1 MTVFPK
7 GNLKNKKEFYMH
19 IKLTREFKIGL
30 TFVVTL
36 AAFYWGV
43 NFLKGV
49 DIFSTTRKIYAIYP
63 KVDGLMRTNP
73 ITINGLNVGKVSKI
87 SFTNDTSRF
96 LVVELSLSHN
106 VPIPKNSIA
115 QIYSSDLLGS
125 KAVEIK
131 LGNSK
136 DFVKNGDTLRS
147 GSKASLEDEVT
158 RQVLPLKA
166 KAESLMGSFDTLL
179 TVLNQVMN
187 EGTKDNLIKSFAS
200 IRNTLNHLEVTTSTI
215 DTIVTNQKGRM
226 SEIISNIESITKNI
240 RNNNQQISSAI
251 NNVSKMTD
259 TLAAANLSKTII
271 TTQRALENFE
281 QITDKINKGKGS
293 LGLLVN
299 NDSLYYQLEG
309 SSKNLNLFLQDLKA
323 HPKKYVHFSVFGKKD
338 KTK

>member
-1 MTVFPK
+1 MHF
-7 GNLKNKKEFYMH
+7 NLS
-19 IKLTREFKIGL
+19 REFKIGL

-49 DIFSTTRKIYAIYP
+49 DIFSNTRKIYALYP
-63 KVDGLMRTNP
+63 KVDGLMRSNP

-87 SFTNDTSRF
+87 SFTNDTSKF
-96 LVVELSLSHN
+96 LIVELSISHN
-106 VPIPKNSIA
+106 VPIPKNSVA
-115 QIYSSDLLGS
+115 EIYSSDLLGS
-125 KAVEIK
+125 KAVSII

-136 DFVKNGDTLRS
+136 EFVKNGDTLRS
-147 GSKASLEDEVT
+147 GAKASLEDEVS
-158 RQVLPLKA
+158 RQVLPLKL

-179 TVLNQVMN
+179 TVFNQVMN
-187 EGTKDNLIKSFAS
+187 ESTRDNLIKSFAS
-200 IRNTLNHLEVTTSTI
+200 IRNTIKHLEVTTSTI
-215 DTIVTNQKGRM
+215 DTIVTNQKDRM
-226 SEIISNIESITKNI
+226 SQIISNIESITRNI

-271 TTQRALENFE
+271 TTQRALQNFE
-281 QITDKINKGKGS
+281 EMTDKINKGKGS
-293 LGLLVN
+293 LGLLIN

-309 SSKNLNLFLQDLKA
+309 SSKNLNLFLQDLKT
-323 HPKKYVHFSVFGKKD
+323 HPKKYVHFSVFGKKE

>member
-1 MTVFPK
+1 
-7 GNLKNKKEFYMH
+7 MH
-19 IKLTREFKIGL
+19 FKLSREFKIGL

-49 DIFSTTRKIYAIYP
+49 DIFSNTRKIYALYP

-96 LVVELSLSHN
+96 LVVELSISHN
-106 VPIPKNSIA
+106 VPIPKNSVA

-125 KAVEIK
+125 KAVAVI

-136 DFVKNGDTLRS
+136 EFVKNGDTLRS
-147 GSKASLEDEVT
+147 GAKASLEDEVS
-158 RQVLPLKA
+158 RQVLPLKL

-179 TVLNQVMN
+179 TVFNQVMN
-187 EGTKDNLIKSFAS
+187 ESTRDNLIKSFAS
-200 IRNTLNHLEVTTSTI
+200 IRNTIKHLEVTTSTI
-215 DTIVTNQKGRM
+215 DTIVTNQKDRM
-226 SEIISNIESITKNI
+226 SQIISNIESITRNI

-271 TTQRALENFE
+271 TTQKALQNFE

-293 LGLLVN
+293 LGLLIN

-309 SSKNLNLFLQDLKA
+309 SSKNLNLFLQDLKT
-323 HPKKYVHFSVFGKKD
+323 HPKKYVHFSVFDKKE
-338 KTK
+338 KTKTP